1 MFNPFMLS
9 LMIFNFQVQLA
20 QNVLLAGSGYT
31 RPARV
36 KLTLVA
42 VNHWRLPQRSRAVLS
57 LVQ

>member
-9 LMIFNFQVQLA
+9 LMIFNYQMKLA
-20 QNVLLAGSGYT
+20 QDMLLAGSGYA

-42 VNHWRLPQRSRAVLS
+42 VNRWRLPQRSRAVLS